1 MITTKTVNGVQI
13 AFDDQGHEPGPVFV
27 TLSGW
32 AHDLRAYDGMLP
44 YLRAAQRTVR
54 VCWRGHGPDRNLVGD
69 FGIDEMA
76 ADTIGLLD
84 ALEVDSFVPIAHAHG
99 GWAALEIAD
108 RLGAQRVP
116 AVMILDLIMTPA
128 PPEFVTALHGI

>member
-84 ALEVDSFVPIAHAHG
+84 ALEVDSFVPIAPETTVAKPWMAG
-99 GWAALEIAD
+99 GEIVVKCVVLPD
-108 RLGAQRVP
+108 LG
-116 AVMILDLIMTPA
+116 M
-128 PPEFVTALHGI
+128 